1 MSRICTI
8 PISELSKLT
17 SIYTEDSRDHIE
29 QETFIIPD
37 YQRGYRW
44 EADIHIEALLNDV
57 LDFMN
62 MSRKTDDRYCLQ
74 PIVVSLST
82 VRKDAW
88 EVIDGQQRLTTLYF
102 LLKALDLDTFNL
114 EFETRTLTNDF
125 LKKLIEDKE
134 EDHSRPDFHY
144 MSEAWR
150 KINRWIGEHKKQ
162 KLKYAATLLDN
173 VHVIWYDIESSDRKA
188 NISAFN
194 RLNVGKIALT
204 DAELVKALILSKIK
218 GLYSGQELALRQS
231 EISNEWHRMEIE
243 LQKPQKWEF
252 LTANSPQDFES
263 HLDLIFNLLAEN
275 DESRNYS
282 TYLWFEKQVLS
293 AGNTP
298 VLQAEEALKLW
309 QRIKHAFACVNSWFC
324 DATPDTAPTIY
335 HYVGYLLATRMSK
348 LRELYAISRS
358 NGKSMFIQELRKQ
371 ILEYISQIN
380 LEDLNYEEGNK
391 SNIKNVLL
399 LFNVLTCEKIAEG
412 IYNRFPFDRY
422 NSIEKERKGAGGW
435 SLEHIFAQNS
445 KDPMK
450 EPKAIK
456 SWIYQTL
463 QAIENI
469 DFIYRDVLMR
479 NDEGETIA
487 REERVSIVSLKERLR
502 EIEILPDKE
511 IDLEEFNG
519 IRLTVN
525 DLFGTAAI
533 HDLSNLALLSA
544 KDNSALNNSIFP
556 VKRNLI
562 IELEKKGR
570 FIPPCT
576 RNAFLKFYSPADSQP
591 FYWGPDDQKAYFNA
605 IKEVINNFKSLK
617 AKNYE

>member
-1 MSRICTI
+1 MSRISTI

-44 EADIHIEALLNDV
+44 EANIHIEALLNDV

-82 VRKDAW
+82 IRKDAW

-125 LKKLIEDKE
+125 LKKLIEDNE

-218 GLYSGQELALRQS
+218 GLFSGQELVLRQS

-243 LQKPQKWEF
+243 LQKPRKWEF
-252 LTANSPQDFES
+252 LTANSHSDFES

-275 DESRNYS
+275 DESENYS
-282 TYLWFEKQVLS
+282 TYLWFEKKVLS
-293 AGNTP
+293 VGNTP
-298 VLQAEEALKLW
+298 ELQAEEALQLW
-309 QRIKHAFACVNSWFC
+309 QSIKQAFACVNSWFC

-335 HYVGYLLATRMSK
+335 HYVGFLLATRKSK
-348 LRELYAISRS
+348 LRELYTDSIS
-358 NGKSMFIQELRKQ
+358 NGKSMFIQKLRSR
-371 ILEYISQIN
+371 ILEYIRPIN
-380 LEDLNYEEGNK
+380 LDDLSYEDGNK
-391 SNIKNVLL
+391 SDIKNILL
-399 LFNVLTCEKIAEG
+399 LFNVLTCENIADG

-422 NSIEKERKGAGGW
+422 NSIEKERKGTGGW

-445 KDPMK
+445 QDPMK
-450 EPKAIK
+450 DPKAIK
-456 SWIYQTL
+456 SWIHKTL

-469 DFIYRDVLMR
+469 DFIYRNVHMS
-479 NDEGETIA
+479 NDERETIA
-487 REERVSIVSLKERLR
+487 MEQSVSILKESLR
-502 EIEILPDKE
+502 KIEVLPDRE
-511 IDLEEFNG
+511 IDLEEFND
-519 IRLTVN
+519 IRIKVT
-525 DLFGTAAI
+525 DLFGSAPM

-591 FYWGPDDQKAYFNA
+591 FYWGSDDQKAYFDA
-605 IKEVINNFKSLK
+605 IKEVINTFK
-617 AKNYE
+617 A

>member
-17 SIYTEDSRDHIE
+17 SIYSEHNRDHIE

-44 EADIHIEALLNDV
+44 EADIHIDALLNDV

-82 VRKDAW
+82 VRKEAW
-88 EVIDGQQRLTTLYF
+88 EVIDGQQRLTTLYL

-125 LKKLIEDKE
+125 LKKLIDENE
-134 EDHSRPDFHY
+134 EDHSHPDFHF
-144 MSEAWR
+144 MSEAWG
-150 KINRWIGEHKKQ
+150 KINRWIEEHKKQ
-162 KLKYAATLLDN
+162 KLKYAATLLEN
-173 VHVIWYDIESSDRKA
+173 VHVIWYDIESSDRET
-188 NISAFN
+188 NIDVFN
-194 RLNVGKIALT
+194 RLNIGKIALT

-243 LQKPQKWEF
+243 LQKPRKWEF
-252 LTANSPQDFES
+252 LTANSHSDFES
-263 HLDLIFNLLAEN
+263 HLDLIFNLLAES
-275 DESRNYS
+275 DESENYS
-282 TYLWFEKQVLS
+282 TYLWFEKKVLS
-293 AGNTP
+293 VGNTP
-298 VLQAEEALKLW
+298 ERQAEEALRLW
-309 QRIKHAFACVNSWFC
+309 QSIKQAFACVNSWFC

-335 HYVGYLLATRMSK
+335 HYVGFLLATRKSK
-348 LRELYAISRS
+348 LRELYADSIS
-358 NGKSMFIQELRKQ
+358 NGKSMFIQKLRSR
-371 ILEYISQIN
+371 ILEYIRPIN
-380 LEDLNYEEGNK
+380 LDDLSYEDGDK
-391 SNIKNVLL
+391 SDIKNILL
-399 LFNVLTCEKIAEG
+399 LFNVLTCENIADG

-445 KDPMK
+445 QDPMK
-450 EPKAIK
+450 DPKAIK
-456 SWIYQTL
+456 SWIHKTL
-463 QAIENI
+463 KAIENI
-469 DFIYRDVLMR
+469 DFTYKKVHMSS
-479 NDEGETIA
+479 DEGETISGD
-487 REERVSIVSLKERLR
+487 ESVSNLKESLR
-502 EIEILPDKE
+502 KIETLPDRE
-511 IDLEEFNG
+511 IDLDEFND
-519 IRLTVN
+519 IRIKVT
-525 DLFGTAAI
+525 DLFGSAPM
-533 HDLSNLALLSA
+533 HDLSNLALLSS

-591 FYWGPDDQKAYFNA
+591 FYWGSDDQKAYFNA
-605 IKEVINNFKSLK
+605 IKEVINTFK
-617 AKNYE
+617 A

>member
-1 MSRICTI
+1 MSRISTI

-44 EADIHIEALLNDV
+44 EANIHIEALLNDV

-125 LKKLIEDKE
+125 LKKLIEDNE

-218 GLYSGQELALRQS
+218 GLYSGQELVLRQS

-243 LQKPQKWEF
+243 LQKPRKWEF
-252 LTANSPQDFES
+252 LTANSHSDFES

-275 DESRNYS
+275 DESENYS
-282 TYLWFEKQVLS
+282 TYLWFEKKVLS
-293 AGNTP
+293 VGNTP
-298 VLQAEEALKLW
+298 ELQAEEALQLW
-309 QRIKHAFACVNSWFC
+309 QSIKQAFACVNSWFC

-335 HYVGYLLATRMSK
+335 HYVGFLLATRKSK
-348 LRELYAISRS
+348 LRKLYTDSIS
-358 NGKSMFIQELRKQ
+358 NGKSMFIQKLRSR
-371 ILEYISQIN
+371 ILEYIRPIN
-380 LEDLNYEEGNK
+380 LDDLSYEDGNK
-391 SNIKNVLL
+391 SDIKNILL
-399 LFNVLTCEKIAEG
+399 LFNVLTCENIADG

-422 NSIEKERKGAGGW
+422 NSIEKERKGTGGW

-445 KDPMK
+445 QDPMK
-450 EPKAIK
+450 DPKAIK
-456 SWIYQTL
+456 SWIHKTL

-469 DFIYRDVLMR
+469 DFIYRNVHMS
-479 NDEGETIA
+479 NDERETIA
-487 REERVSIVSLKERLR
+487 MEQSVSILKESLR
-502 EIEILPDKE
+502 KIEVLPDRE
-511 IDLEEFNG
+511 IDLEEFND
-519 IRLTVN
+519 IRIKVT
-525 DLFGTAAI
+525 DLFGSAPM

-591 FYWGPDDQKAYFNA
+591 FYWGSDDQKAYFDA
-605 IKEVINNFKSLK
+605 IKEVINTFK
-617 AKNYE
+617 A

>member
-17 SIYTEDSRDHIE
+17 SIYTEDNRNHIE
-29 QETFIIPD
+29 LETFIIPD

-125 LKKLIEDKE
+125 LKKLIEDNE

-173 VHVIWYDIESSDRKA
+173 VHVIWYDIESSDRKT
-188 NISAFN
+188 NIGAFN
-194 RLNVGKIALT
+194 RLNIGKIALT

-218 GLYSGQELALRQS
+218 GLYSDSELALRQS
-231 EISNEWHRMEIE
+231 EISNEWHRMEVE

-252 LTANSPQDFES
+252 LTANSPSDFES
-263 HLDLIFNLLAEN
+263 HLDLIFNLLADN
-275 DESRNYS
+275 DESKNYS
-282 TYLWFEKQVLS
+282 TYLWFEKKVLS
-293 AGNTP
+293 VGNTP
-298 VLQAEEALKLW
+298 ELQAEEALKLW
-309 QRIKHAFACVNSWFC
+309 QSIKHVFACVNSWFC

-348 LRELYAISRS
+348 LRKLYADSISS
-358 NGKSMFIQELRKQ
+358 GKSKFIQELRKC
-371 ILEYISQIN
+371 ILDYINPIN
-380 LEDLNYEEGNK
+380 LDDLSYEEGNK
-391 SNIKNVLL
+391 SDIKNVLL
-399 LFNVLTCEKIAEG
+399 LFNVLTCEKIADG

-450 EPKAIK
+450 NYKAIK
-456 SWIYQTL
+456 SWIHETL

-469 DFIYRDVLMR
+469 DFIYRNVQMK
-479 NDEGETIA
+479 NDDGETIVE
-487 REERVSIVSLKERLR
+487 EERISILSLKERLR
-502 EIEILPDKE
+502 EIEILPDNE
-511 IDLEEFNG
+511 IDLEEFND
-519 IRLTVN
+519 IRVTVN
-525 DLFGTAAI
+525 DLFGSAPM
-533 HDLSNLALLSA
+533 HDLSNLALLSST
-544 KDNSALNNSIFP
+544 DNSALNNSIFP

-591 FYWGPDDQKAYFNA
+591 FYWGPDDQKAYFTA
-605 IKEVINNFKSLK
+605 IKEVINNFKSK
-617 AKNYE
+617 KS